1 MNRYTTR
8 PPEALV
14 HEKSMAEGDKNAPL
28 ENLPHPFPGFA
39 PRDGSE
45 QEQIQF
51 LPSPTVP
58 EDSGKRVQE
67 AMVTMG

>member
-1 MNRYTTR
+1 MTRYPTR

-14 HEKSMAEGDKNAPL
+14 HEKSMVEGDKNVK
-28 ENLPHPFPGFA
+28 NLPHPFPGFA
-39 PRDGSE
+39 PRDDGE